1 MCESSL
7 NTIYILAGANYGF
20 RGGGFTT
27 KQQVDILVVVGKV
40 KIYHFQVLP
49 VASNVRFWI

>member
-20 RGGGFTT
+20 RGGGFAT